1 MSRIIVVYKSNY
13 GSTKKYAEWIAEVLN
28 ADLYE
33 RSKITKEV
41 IDGCTTIIYGGGVYA
56 GNIIGLNSL
65 LKKYENVKA
74 KQMIVFAVGAS
85 PVSDETEKFINEA
98 LAKVGLKSVKGFY
111 LRGALDEENMNVIHR
126 TMMKMMRK
134 SLSKK
139 DESDL
144 EYWAQEMVANGGEA
158 VDWTDKKNIN
168 EMIKYIKSPK

>member
-1 MSRIIVVYKSNY
+1 
-13 GSTKKYAEWIAEVLN
+13 
-28 ADLYE
+28 
-33 RSKITKEV
+33 
-41 IDGCTTIIYGGGVYA
+41 
-56 GNIIGLNSL
+56 
-65 LKKYENVKA
+65 
-74 KQMIVFAVGAS
+74 MIVFAVGAS